1 MTSDLTRSAS
11 PMTRRIAPVAAVV
24 AAALIAPAAAAA
36 HVTVQRASAPAGA
49 ETVLTVRVPNE
60 RDDASTVK
68 LDVRLPPGF
77 VSAAWESTPGWSV
90 RALKQKLSKPIQTDD
105 GPIDEQ
111 ISEVVWT
118 ASSKGTGIQPGEFRD
133 FPLSVL
139 IPGKAG
145 QTLTF
150 KALRTY
156 SNGTVVRWIGAPGS
170 DAPAPHVKLT
180 NASATTGTAKSTSG
194 SGGQSQSAPA
204 PAPAAT
210 ADSDSNGLS
219 IVALV
224 LGALGLLIGI
234 AAFVVA
240 GRGAAGR
247 AERAR

>member
-1 MTSDLTRSAS
+1 MK
-11 PMTRRIAPVAAVV
+11 RRIAPLAAVV

-36 HVTVQRASAPAGA
+36 HVTVQPTSAPAGA

-68 LDVRLPPGF
+68 VDVRLPPGF

-90 RALKQKLSKPIQTDD
+90 RAVKQKLSKPIQTDD

-111 ISEVVWT
+111 ISEIVWT
-118 ASSKGTGIQPGEFRD
+118 ASGKSTGIQPGEFRD

-150 KALRTY
+150 KALQTY

-170 DAPAPHVKLT
+170 DEPAPQVKLT
-180 NASATTGTAKSTSG
+180 NASATTSGTAAPSTRK
-194 SGGQSQSAPA
+194 QAAPV
-204 PAPAAT
+204 APAA
-210 ADSDSNGLS
+210 ASDNDSNGLS
-219 IVALV
+219 IVAIV
-224 LGALGLLIGI
+224 LGALGLLVGI
-234 AAFVVA
+234 AALVIA
-240 GRGAAGR
+240 RRGGAR
-247 AERAR
+247 A

>member
-1 MTSDLTRSAS
+1 M
-11 PMTRRIAPVAAVV
+11 APLAA
-24 AAALIAPAAAAA
+24 ALAGALIAPAAAAA
-36 HVTVQRASAPAGA
+36 HVTVQPASAPAGA

-68 LDVRLPPGF
+68 VDVRLPPGF
-77 VSAAWESTPGWSV
+77 VSAAWESMPGWSV
-90 RALKQKLSKPIQTDD
+90 RAVKQKLRKPIQTDD

-150 KALRTY
+150 KALQTY
-156 SNGTVVRWIGAPGS
+156 SNGSVVRWIGAPGS
-170 DAPAPHVKLT
+170 DQPAPQVKLT
-180 NASATTGTAKSTSG
+180 NASAATSG
-194 SGGQSQSAPA
+194 APPARSSA

-210 ADSDSNGLS
+210 ADNDSNPLG

-224 LGALGLLIGI
+224 LAALGLLIGI
-234 AAFVVA
+234 VALVVA
-240 GRGAAGR
+240 RRGFT
-247 AERAR
+247 AR